1 MPRPRTR
8 RSGSRKGGVGG
19 SGSRKGKASSGV
31 GGTRQPRG
39 RTGDGNGPNRRKDA
53 ENKSKNSSG
62 IGAALGI
69 TAAAAAAIGAA
80 ALTAFAS
87 SDGADI
93 EFTSIT
99 TEQSTDSFV
108 PDFFQNLW
116 NSVSTPVNLEFT
128 WKYKGNPQNPLAIP
142 SAVRIVEGDQI
153 DLFDL
158 PEPLAAM
165 NGTGDHKVLK
175 VKGDN
180 VFVIKSTLRDT
191 SDVNIQNKGRGT
203 IQTNYEDQLDQ
214 TAADAAG
221 GVGDLLGKAGAGFL
235 NHIGTFVFFI
245 IVFIAVFY
253 GIKFL
258 SSMKKQSNSPGPGNI
273 NVKTN
278 NN

>member
-1 MPRPRTR
+1 MARRPRTR
-8 RSGSRKGGVGG
+8 SGG
-19 SGSRKGKASSGV
+19 SSGGSNRKKASSGV

-39 RTGDGNGPNRRKDA
+39 RSGDGKGPNRRKDA
-53 ENKSKNSSG
+53 EEKSKNSSG
-62 IGAALGI
+62 LGAALGI

-99 TEQSTDSFV
+99 AEKSTDSFV
-108 PDFFQNLW
+108 PGFFQNLW

-128 WKYKGNPQNPLAIP
+128 WRYKGNPQNPLAIP
-142 SAVRIVEGDQI
+142 SAVRVVEGDQI

-191 SDVNIQNKGRGT
+191 SDVNIQNQGRGT

-214 TAADAAG
+214 TASDAAG

-245 IVFIAVFY
+245 MMFIAIFY

-258 SSMKKQSNSPGPGNI
+258 SSLKQQPKSPGNI

-278 NN
+278 